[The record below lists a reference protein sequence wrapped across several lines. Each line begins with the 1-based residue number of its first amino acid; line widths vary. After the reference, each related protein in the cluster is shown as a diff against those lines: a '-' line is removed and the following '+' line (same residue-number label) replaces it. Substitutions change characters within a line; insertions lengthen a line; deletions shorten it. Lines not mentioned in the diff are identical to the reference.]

1 MKRAVRA
8 DDRRN
13 WTVQSRISWTKPGTG
28 EEFEHDMAGG
38 YVSGVAMLGVIVV
51 LTLFVV
57 FWTPAGVVVPAWFVL
72 LLLLLLLLLP
82 VSWATQRPWIITAH
96 TQEPAGTGG
105 ERWEA
110 VVRGVGPAREEAFR
124 IVDELQ
130 TTGVLEDGNGA
141 LRRISS
147 PTHFHDS

>member
-1 MKRAVRA
+1 
-8 DDRRN
+8 
-13 WTVQSRISWTKPGTG
+13 
-28 EEFEHDMAGG
+28 
-38 YVSGVAMLGVIVV
+38 VV

-57 FWTPAGVVVPAWFVL
+57 FWTPSGVVVPAWFVL

-82 VSWATQRPWIITAH
+82 VSWATQRPWVITAH
-96 TQEPAGTGG
+96 TQEPPGTGG

-130 TTGVLEDGNGA
+130 TTGVLEDGNGSLSRVA
-141 LRRISS
+141 S